1 MKQKYDFL
9 PRRLK
14 KEEIALAPMA
24 WIGCLTDYL
33 SYRYKARREDN
44 PGYNTL
50 VAGLSAAIAKRNKQL
65 IDFVANLTKENVP
78 RHIYLALIGSALC
91 DLGLKDKGYAML
103 REAVESDPT
112 HSTILVLAAG
122 TDDLDEKESLAKRV
136 LAENPNDN
144 DALRALAYAKYF
156 KGEHEEAEKMIDR
169 ILQNDPHNIYALE
182 FKGNI
187 HFDRKE
193 YQNALERYLQIKRRV
208 KPTPISLA
216 LKICECYY
224 LVGKLCTAKKIAK
237 NIKDKITLAYDIE
250 CSIEHAN
257 ELLTEVLSS

>member
-1 MKQKYDFL
+1 MKRKIDFL

-33 SYRYKARREDN
+33 SYRYKARRENN

-50 VAGLSAAIAKRNKQL
+50 VAGLSAAIVKRNKQL

-78 RHIYLALIGSALC
+78 RHIYLALTGSALC

-103 REAVESDPT
+103 REAVESDST
-112 HSTILVLAAG
+112 HSIILVLAAN

-136 LAENPNDN
+136 LAENPNDG

-156 KGEHEEAEKMIDR
+156 KGEHEEAERAIDR
-169 ILQNDPHNIYALE
+169 ILFNESDNTFALE
-182 FKGNI
+182 FKGNVY
-187 HFDRKE
+187 FDKKE
-193 YQNALERYLQIKRRV
+193 YQKALEQYLQIKKRV
-208 KPTPISLA
+208 KLIPVSLQF
-216 LKICECYY
+216 KICHCYY
-224 LVGKLCTAKKIAK
+224 LIGNLRKAKKMAK
-237 NIKDKITLAYDIE
+237 NIKDKIALAYDME